1 MGKAEE
7 RRRGDLSGLCGIDEI
22 RLEDIPRPL
31 ANADS
36 CGIFFVRLLQ
46 HKRCMMKERRSLE

>member
-22 RLEDIPRPL
+22 RLEDIPWPL

-36 CGIFFVRLLQ
+36 CGIFLCAYYNIKDV
-46 HKRCMMKERRSLE
+46 